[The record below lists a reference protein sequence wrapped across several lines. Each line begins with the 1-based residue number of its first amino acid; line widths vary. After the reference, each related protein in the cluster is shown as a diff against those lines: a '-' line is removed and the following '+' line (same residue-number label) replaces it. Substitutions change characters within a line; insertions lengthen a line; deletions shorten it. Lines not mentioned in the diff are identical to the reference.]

1 MNKQVSFMYNG
12 SQYFTFDGSNYMAT
26 TLKTNA
32 ATMQTINSKA
42 SFGGEM
48 KKLNDGSMRYAQDF
62 PIVEDAKVELVDG
75 YFNVTGK
82 ITREG
87 KEYEVELNKDGLK
100 FVGDEAEPEQKPEE
114 SVKPE
119 EVPTPEPISGKV
131 EEITED
137 VVQIEEPTE
146 PTIKADVTIQPVL
159 TITKENQE
167 KKPVTTPKV
176 NGKKIGFVFGER
188 VASAQPIAVQLGIP
202 TDVLGCVFGSTQV
215 QQAPRAKKSIRA
227 NNGNRMKAVPK
238 YVDNRLEEQIKEE
251 PRRPA
256 FTQATATKQP
266 VVPVVQ
272 PEPKQETVAVPEE
285 ERRAIQ
291 ESWGNFSPATP
302 IGERQFESVPTG
314 SAEDLA
320 AKLRQQNNVPIQPV
334 SLAKEEEP
342 EQEQVTIDRNSEEY
356 AQRKKEV
363 RATFTQEVR
372 DVIGDIPTQL
382 LGSIEEFTTEPV
394 NVDEVNRGGVMY
406 CIDRRWHKAGNWFC
420 IDVVPNASRYFY
432 NHNKGV
438 SIEISIKDVRA
449 WKSVI
454 G

>member
-100 FVGDEAEPEQKPEE
+100 FVGDEAEPEQKQEDAP
-114 SVKPE
+114 KPE

-167 KKPVTTPKV
+167 KKPVTTPH
-176 NGKKIGFVFGER
+176 VF
-188 VASAQPIAVQLGIP
+188 Q
-202 TDVLGCVFGSTQV
+202 
-215 QQAPRAKKSIRA
+215 K
-227 NNGNRMKAVPK
+227 
-238 YVDNRLEEQIKEE
+238 
-251 PRRPA
+251 RRSGVY
-256 FTQATATKQP
+256 KD
-266 VVPVVQ
+266 
-272 PEPKQETVAVPEE
+272 
-285 ERRAIQ
+285 RY
-291 ESWGNFSPATP
+291 SWT
-302 IGERQFESVPTG
+302 
-314 SAEDLA
+314 
-320 AKLRQQNNVPIQPV
+320 
-334 SLAKEEEP
+334 
-342 EQEQVTIDRNSEEY
+342 Y
-356 AQRKKEV
+356 
-363 RATFTQEVR
+363 
-372 DVIGDIPTQL
+372 
-382 LGSIEEFTTEPV
+382 
-394 NVDEVNRGGVMY
+394 
-406 CIDRRWHKAGNWFC
+406 
-420 IDVVPNASRYFY
+420 
-432 NHNKGV
+432 
-438 SIEISIKDVRA
+438 
-449 WKSVI
+449 
-454 G
+454 